1 MEVPSI
7 FLNRILTQVAKKN
20 ASSMHLTAGSPPMAR
35 INNALSPIEGENIV
49 AADTINKII
58 ASIINEAEMKKFKQ
72 NKEIALVKELAGG
85 FRFRVNIFSQKNM
98 SSISFHYIPAAPKS
112 LSELKLPKTIND
124 LIRLGS
130 GLFVVAGSYGS
141 GKTTTAAALVEEV
154 NKNYQKNI
162 ITIEDPIE
170 YLFISKKSLIS
181 QRQVGEDVVSVTQ
194 GIKHC
199 LDEDTDVVYVGEIK
213 NDFNLVMPL
222 ILELAA
228 GNSLVIL
235 EINANNSL
243 RAIEKIINAVETKTS
258 PEAARFSLADV
269 FLGVITQKL
278 MPKIGGGLV
287 LAVEVLLATNAAKSL
302 ISEGRIYQLDSI
314 IQTSRKEG
322 MVSMA
327 KSIEELIDT
336 GVVKREDAV

>member
-7 FLNRILTQVAKKN
+7 FLNRILTQIAKKN
-20 ASSMHLTAGSPPMAR
+20 ASSMHLIAGSPPMAR
-35 INNALSPIEGENIV
+35 INNELSPIEGENIV
-49 AADTINKII
+49 AADTIDKII
-58 ASIINEAEMKKFKQ
+58 ASIINEAEAERFKK

-85 FRFRVNIFSQKNM
+85 FRFRVNIFFQKNM
-98 SSISFHYIPAAPKS
+98 PSISFHYIPAAPRN
-112 LSELKLPKTIND
+112 LSDLKLPKTISD
-124 LIRLGS
+124 LIKLNS
-130 GLFVVAGSYGS
+130 GLFIVAGPYGS

-170 YLFISKKSLIS
+170 YLFVSKKSIVS
-181 QRQVGEDVVSVTQ
+181 QRQVGEDVVSVAQ

-199 LDEDTDVVYVGEIK
+199 LDEDTDMVYVGEIK
-213 NDFNLVMPL
+213 SEFESAMPL

-243 RAIEKIINAVETKTS
+243 RAIEKIINAVEAKTS

-269 FLGVITQKL
+269 FLGAITQKL
-278 MPKIGGGLV
+278 IPKIGGGLA
-287 LAVEVLLATNAAKSL
+287 LAVEILLATNAAKSL
-302 ISEGRIYQLDSI
+302 ISEGRIYQLDSV
-314 IQTSRKEG
+314 IQTSRREG

-336 GVVKREDAV
+336 GEIKREDAV